1 MKKIELL
8 APAGSMDALRAAISA
23 GADAVYLG
31 GKMFGARAF
40 SNNFG
45 NEELVEAIN
54 YAHLRNVRVY
64 VTTNTIIYDRE
75 VDNFLEYIEFLY
87 KNNVDGLIM
96 QDIGMMDIVRQKYP
110 DIEIHA
116 STQMHI
122 HNLDGVKLLEKLG
135 VKRTVLARETSI
147 EEIKHIRENS
157 KIELE
162 IFIHGALCVSY
173 SGECYMSTL
182 AGNRSGNR
190 GTCAQCCRE
199 RYTLLTKDNDLMTKL
214 DDGYLLSTKD
224 LNTLDNIGEL
234 IDLGVDSLKIEGR
247 MKRPEYVYYVVSL
260 YRKAIDSYINT
271 GKVNITDEEIFNLK
285 KLFNRGFTKG
295 FIFNEDNNNFTN
307 KFRPNHMGVPV
318 GKVVKVKGKW
328 VDIKL
333 TDTVNIKDG
342 IRFVGN
348 TEDNG
353 LNLNTFFINHEL
365 VKTAHSGDI
374 ISLEVNNGKVALDSE
389 VLKTTDNEQIE
400 ELDKLIDNDKKIP
413 LDMQVI
419 IQKDKPLTI
428 KLFSDKELTYESKYV
443 PEKALKS
450 PTSKER
456 IIEQLSKLGN
466 TIYNIRNIDVTLD
479 DGLFV
484 DIKEINE
491 LRRNAIDELDTLRL
505 QRDPRMIKDYHV
517 ILPDFNQTNY
527 KSVLVRTMNHYN
539 QIKDANF
546 DTIYMDSTLYN
557 KIDDSRKVLKMP
569 RVIKE
574 YPSIDNEVMVGE
586 LGGITKFDHVDTDF
600 SLNVTNSYSVAF
612 LHSQGV
618 KKVTLSYELTY
629 EQVKDLID
637 NYHERYHK
645 HPNLEVITYG
655 YLEAMI
661 NKYNLFNKYKQDN
674 LYLQDK
680 FKNLYYIKDYGNYM
694 IIYDNRIRNL
704 KEDYYSIGV
713 NSTRVEL
720 LKENDYSLYK

>member
-45 NEELVEAIN
+45 NEELVEAIK

-135 VKRTVLARETSI
+135 VKRTVVVRETSI

-342 IRFVGN
+342 IRFVG
-348 TEDNG
+348 TSDDNG
-353 LNLNTFFINHEL
+353 LNLNTFFINREL
-365 VKTAHSGDI
+365 VKTAHSGDT
-374 ISLEVNNGKVALDSE
+374 ISLEVNNGKVAVDSE

-419 IQKDKPLTI
+419 IKKDKPLTI

-443 PEKALKS
+443 PEKALKT

-466 TIYNIRNIDVTLD
+466 TIYNIRDIDVTLD

-491 LRRNAIDELDTLRL
+491 LRRDAINELDTLRL
-505 QRDPRMIKDYHV
+505 QRDPR
-517 ILPDFNQTNY
+517 
-527 KSVLVRTMNHYN
+527 
-539 QIKDANF
+539 
-546 DTIYMDSTLYN
+546 
-557 KIDDSRKVLKMP
+557 
-569 RVIKE
+569 
-574 YPSIDNEVMVGE
+574 
-586 LGGITKFDHVDTDF
+586 
-600 SLNVTNSYSVAF
+600 
-612 LHSQGV
+612 
-618 KKVTLSYELTY
+618 
-629 EQVKDLID
+629 
-637 NYHERYHK
+637 
-645 HPNLEVITYG
+645 
-655 YLEAMI
+655 
-661 NKYNLFNKYKQDN
+661 
-674 LYLQDK
+674 
-680 FKNLYYIKDYGNYM
+680 
-694 IIYDNRIRNL
+694 
-704 KEDYYSIGV
+704 
-713 NSTRVEL
+713 
-720 LKENDYSLYK
+720 